1 MSQRAQGIQRAQ
13 TTQRAQRAQRAQR
26 RRGLRVSVISAAI
39 AVVALGIGSSA
50 WAQAAAATPQES
62 APAGNAETGKRVFTA
77 YYCYACH
84 GTVGQGGSAGA
95 RIAPRP
101 IAFAAFLRYVRKPS
115 GGMPPYTSKVISE
128 QELTDIYA
136 FLRSVPAPPAAQ
148 SIPLLNQ

>member
-1 MSQRAQGIQRAQ
+1 MFSTMLFTTSGAFAQ
-13 TTQRAQRAQRAQR
+13 TPAPA
-26 RRGLRVSVISAAI
+26 
-39 AVVALGIGSSA
+39 
-50 WAQAAAATPQES
+50 PQTA
-62 APAGNAETGKRVFTA
+62 APAGNSDTGKRLYTS

-101 IAFAAFLRYVRKPS
+101 IAYAAFLRYVRKPS

-136 FLRSVPAPPAAQ
+136 FLRTVPAPPAAQ